1 MPDELETTRESPFGM
16 LSILGSVAA
25 LRLIM
30 TVIQGMSTL
39 ARDAATREKLT
50 RFSATAL
57 RSWPGSSGPP
67 HPREVSRAAAF
78 VR

>member
-57 RSWPGSSGPP
+57 RSWPGSPTSPL
-67 HPREVSRAAAF
+67 PREDAPAAAF